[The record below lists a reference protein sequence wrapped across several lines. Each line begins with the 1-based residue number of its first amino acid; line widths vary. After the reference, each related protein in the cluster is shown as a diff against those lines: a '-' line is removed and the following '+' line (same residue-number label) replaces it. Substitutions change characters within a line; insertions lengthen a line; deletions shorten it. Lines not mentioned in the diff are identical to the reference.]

1 MKKIIRMLIILL
13 MLIMMLNNI
22 EVIAHGGNITGWKDK
37 NSLEITQYNGKYYGY
52 HNKDGV
58 RHYHQVGWNEE
69 KQKWEIVKTAVCYDE
84 NFNIINNTSNLKNE
98 KIEVKYSE
106 SVDGDTAKF
115 KLDEEIITVRFLGI
129 DTPETVHPSLG
140 EQPYGKEASNYTKE
154 KLKNANKIELEYDS
168 NSSKTDKYGR
178 HLAWIWVDDSLLQEE
193 LISKGLAKTYM
204 LQDNYTYAWL
214 LQEKQEEAKE
224 EKVGM
229 WSDSNTGENNTNII
243 QNGETKDNSNN
254 EVIGIVIL
262 GVVLLIAILII
273 KSKQKI
279 DKKQNK

>member
-58 RHYHQVGWNEE
+58 RHYHQVQWNEE
-69 KQKWEIVKTAVCYDE
+69 KQKWEIVKTTVCYDE

-154 KLKNANKIELEYDS
+154 KLQNANKIELEYDS

-193 LISKGLAKTYM
+193 LIREGLAQTYM
-204 LQDNYTYAWL
+204 LQGNYTYAWL

-224 EKVGM
+224 EKVGI
-229 WSDSNTGENNTNII
+229 WSDTVESNINVINNN
-243 QNGETKDNSNN
+243 ETKDNLNN

-262 GVVLLIAILII
+262 SVILLIAILIG
-273 KSKQKI
+273 KGKQKI
-279 DKKQNK
+279 DKKNK

>member
-22 EVIAHGGNITGWKDK
+22 EAIAHGGNITGWKEK

-52 HNKDGV
+52 HNKDGF
-58 RHYHQVGWNEE
+58 RHYHQVQWNEE

-84 NFNIINNTSNLKNE
+84 KFNIINNTSNLKNE
-98 KIEVKYSE
+98 KIEIKYSE

-115 KLDEEIITVRFLGI
+115 KLNGEIITVRLLGI

-140 EQPYGKEASNYTKE
+140 EQLYGKEASNYTKE
-154 KLKNANKIELEYDS
+154 KLQNANKIELEYDS
-168 NSSKTDKYGR
+168 KSSKTDKYGR

-193 LISKGLAKTYM
+193 LIREGLAQTYM

-243 QNGETKDNSNN
+243 RNGETKDNSNN

-262 GVVLLIAILII
+262 GVVLLIAILMR
-273 KSKQKI
+273 KSKHKT
-279 DKKQNK
+279 DKKAK

>member
-1 MKKIIRMLIILL
+1 MKRISKILIFILV
-13 MLIMMLNNI
+13 LIMLLNA

-37 NSLEITQYNGKYYGY
+37 NSSEITQHNGKYYGY

-84 NFNIINNTSNLKNE
+84 NFNIINNTTNSSNE
-98 KIEVKYSE
+98 KIEVTYSE

-115 KLDEEIITVRFLGI
+115 KLKEETIIVRFLGI

-154 KLKNANKIELEYDS
+154 KLQNANKIELEYDS

-193 LISKGLAKTYM
+193 LIREGLAQTYM
-204 LQDNYTYAWL
+204 LQDNYTYAWI

-224 EKVGM
+224 EKVGI
-229 WSDSNTGENNTNII
+229 WSEEVEKQENVII
-243 QNGETKDNSNN
+243 ETMKN
-254 EVIGIVIL
+254 EHDTSSFIGLVIIIISLIV
-262 GVVLLIAILII
+262 AILFESLR
-273 KSKQKI
+273 KNNKKKI
-279 DKKQNK
+279 

>member
-1 MKKIIRMLIILL
+1 MKKISRILIFILV
-13 MLIMMLNNI
+13 LIMLLSV

-37 NSLEITQYNGKYYGY
+37 DSVEITQYNGKYYGY

-58 RHYHQVGWNEE
+58 RHYHQVEWNEE

-84 NFNIINNTSNLKNE
+84 NFNIINNTTNSSNE
-98 KIEVKYSE
+98 RIEVTYSE

-115 KLDEEIITVRFLGI
+115 KLKEETIIVRFLGI

-154 KLKNANKIELEYDS
+154 KLQNANKIELEYDS
-168 NSSKTDKYGR
+168 NSLKTDKYGR

-193 LISKGLAKTYM
+193 LIREGLAQTYI
-204 LQDNYTYAWL
+204 LQDNYTYAWI

-224 EKVGM
+224 EKVGI
-229 WSDSNTGENNTNII
+229 WSEEVEKQENVIIETMKNEHDTSNFIGLVII
-243 QNGETKDNSNN
+243 IISL
-254 EVIGIVIL
+254 IV
-262 GVVLLIAILII
+262 AILFERLR
-273 KSKQKI
+273 KNNKKKI
-279 DKKQNK
+279 

>member
-1 MKKIIRMLIILL
+1 MKKIVRILIIVLG
-13 MLIMMLNNI
+13 LIMLLNM

-37 NSLEITQYNGKYYGY
+37 KSSKITQYNGKYYGY

-58 RHYHQVGWNEE
+58 RHYHQVEWNEE

-84 NFNIINNTSNLKNE
+84 SFNIINNTSNLSNE
-98 KIEVKYSE
+98 RIEVKYNE

-115 KLDEEIITVRFLGI
+115 KLNEEIITVRFLGI

-154 KLKNANKIELEYDS
+154 RLQNTNKIELEYDS

-178 HLAWIWVDDSLLQEE
+178 YLAWIWVDNSLLQEE
-193 LISKGLAKTYM
+193 LIREGLAQTYM
-204 LQDNYTYAWL
+204 LQDNYTYAWI

-224 EKVGM
+224 EKVGI
-229 WSDSNTGENNTNII
+229 WSDTIESNINVINNN
-243 QNGETKDNSNN
+243 ETKDNLSN
-254 EVIGIVIL
+254 EIIGIIILCVI
-262 GVVLLIAILII
+262 LLIAILIR
-273 KSKQKI
+273 KGKQTI
-279 DKKQNK
+279 DKKQ

>member
-37 NSLEITQYNGKYYGY
+37 NFLEITQYNGKYYGY

-58 RHYHQVGWNEE
+58 RHYHQVQWNEE
-69 KQKWEIVKTAVCYDE
+69 KQKWEIVKTAVYYDE
-84 NFNIINNTSNLKNE
+84 NFNIINNTSNLSNE
-98 KIEVKYSE
+98 RIEVKYSE

-154 KLKNANKIELEYDS
+154 KLQNANKIELEYDS

-193 LISKGLAKTYM
+193 LIREGLAQTYM

-224 EKVGM
+224 EKVGI
-229 WSDSNTGENNTNII
+229 WSDTVESNINVINNN
-243 QNGETKDNSNN
+243 ETKDNLNN
-254 EVIGIVIL
+254 EIIGIVIL
-262 GVVLLIAILII
+262 SVILLIAILIG
-273 KSKQKI
+273 KGKQKI
-279 DKKQNK
+279 DKKNK

>member
-1 MKKIIRMLIILL
+1 MKKISRILIFILV
-13 MLIMMLNNI
+13 LIMLLSV

-37 NSLEITQYNGKYYGY
+37 DSVEITQYNGKYYGY

-58 RHYHQVGWNEE
+58 RHYHQVEWNEE

-84 NFNIINNTSNLKNE
+84 NFNIINNTTNSSNE
-98 KIEVKYSE
+98 RIEVTYSE

-115 KLDEEIITVRFLGI
+115 KLKEETIIVRFLGI

-154 KLKNANKIELEYDS
+154 KLQNANKIELEYDS
-168 NSSKTDKYGR
+168 NSLKTDKYGR

-193 LISKGLAKTYM
+193 LIREGLAQTYM
-204 LQDNYTYAWL
+204 LQDNYTYAWI

-224 EKVGM
+224 EKVGI
-229 WSDSNTGENNTNII
+229 WSEEVEKQENVIIETMKNEHDTSNFIGLII
-243 QNGETKDNSNN
+243 IIISL
-254 EVIGIVIL
+254 IV
-262 GVVLLIAILII
+262 AILFERLR
-273 KSKQKI
+273 KNNKKKI
-279 DKKQNK
+279 

>member
-1 MKKIIRMLIILL
+1 MKKISRILIFILV
-13 MLIMMLNNI
+13 LIMLLSV

-58 RHYHQVGWNEE
+58 RHYHQVEWNEE

-84 NFNIINNTSNLKNE
+84 NFNIINNTTNSSNE
-98 KIEVKYSE
+98 RIEVTYSE

-115 KLDEEIITVRFLGI
+115 KLKEETIIVRFLGI

-154 KLKNANKIELEYDS
+154 KLQNANKIELEYDS
-168 NSSKTDKYGR
+168 NSLKTDKYGR

-193 LISKGLAKTYM
+193 LIREGLAQTYM
-204 LQDNYTYAWL
+204 LQDNYTYAWI

-224 EKVGM
+224 EKVGI
-229 WSDSNTGENNTNII
+229 WSEEVEKQENVII
-243 QNGETKDNSNN
+243 ETMKN
-254 EVIGIVIL
+254 EHDTSSFIGLVIIIISLIV
-262 GVVLLIAILII
+262 AILFERLR
-273 KSKQKI
+273 KNNKKKI
-279 DKKQNK
+279 

>member
-1 MKKIIRMLIILL
+1 MLL
-13 MLIMMLNNI
+13 NI
-22 EVIAHGGNITGWKDK
+22 EVMAHGGNITGWKDK
-37 NSLEITQYNGKYYGY
+37 NSLEITQYNGKNYGY

-58 RHYHQVGWNEE
+58 RHYHQVKWNEE
-69 KQKWEIVKTAVCYDE
+69 KQKWEIVKTAVYYDE
-84 NFNIINNTSNLKNE
+84 KFNIINNTSNSSNE
-98 KIEVKYSE
+98 RIGVQYSK

-115 KLDEEIITVRFLGI
+115 KLNEEIITVRFLGI

-154 KLKNANKIELEYDS
+154 KLQNANKIELEYDS
-168 NSSKTDKYGR
+168 NSLKTDKYGR

-193 LISKGLAKTYM
+193 LIKEGLAQTYM
-204 LQDNYTYAWL
+204 LQDNYTYAWI

-229 WSDSNTGENNTNII
+229 WSDSNTNII
-243 QNGETKDNSNN
+243 QNGETKYNSNN

-262 GVVLLIAILII
+262 GIILLIAILMR
-273 KSKQKI
+273 KSKHKT
-279 DKKQNK
+279 DKKAK

>member
-1 MKKIIRMLIILL
+1 MKKISRILIFILV
-13 MLIMMLNNI
+13 LIMLLSV

-37 NSLEITQYNGKYYGY
+37 DSVEITQYNGKYYGY

-58 RHYHQVGWNEE
+58 RHYHQVEWNEE

-84 NFNIINNTSNLKNE
+84 NFNIINNTTNSSNE
-98 KIEVKYSE
+98 RIEVTYSE

-115 KLDEEIITVRFLGI
+115 KLKEETIIVRFLGI

-154 KLKNANKIELEYDS
+154 KLQNANKIELEYDS
-168 NSSKTDKYGR
+168 NSLKTDKYGR

-193 LISKGLAKTYM
+193 LIREGLAQTYM
-204 LQDNYTYAWL
+204 LQGNYTYAWI

-224 EKVGM
+224 EKVGI
-229 WSDSNTGENNTNII
+229 WSEEVEKQENVII
-243 QNGETKDNSNN
+243 ETMKN
-254 EVIGIVIL
+254 EHDTSSFIGLVIIIISLIV
-262 GVVLLIAILII
+262 AILFERLR
-273 KSKQKI
+273 KNNKKKI
-279 DKKQNK
+279 

>member
-22 EVIAHGGNITGWKDK
+22 EVIAHSGNITGWKDK

-58 RHYHQVGWNEE
+58 KHYHQVQWNEE

-154 KLKNANKIELEYDS
+154 KLQNANKIELEYDS

-193 LISKGLAKTYM
+193 LIREGLAQTYM
-204 LQDNYTYAWL
+204 LQGNYTYAWL

-224 EKVGM
+224 EKVGI
-229 WSDSNTGENNTNII
+229 WSDTVESNINVINNN
-243 QNGETKDNSNN
+243 ETKDNLNN

-262 GVVLLIAILII
+262 SVILLIAILIG
-273 KSKQKI
+273 KGKQKI
-279 DKKQNK
+279 DKKNK

>member
-1 MKKIIRMLIILL
+1 MKKISRILIFILV
-13 MLIMMLNNI
+13 LIMLLSV

-37 NSLEITQYNGKYYGY
+37 DSVEITQYNGKYYGY

-58 RHYHQVGWNEE
+58 RHYHQVEWNEE

-84 NFNIINNTSNLKNE
+84 NFNIINNTTNSSNE
-98 KIEVKYSE
+98 RIEVTYSE

-115 KLDEEIITVRFLGI
+115 KLKEETIIVRFLGI

-154 KLKNANKIELEYDS
+154 KLQNANKIELEYDS
-168 NSSKTDKYGR
+168 NSLKTDKYGR

-193 LISKGLAKTYM
+193 LIREGLAQTYM
-204 LQDNYTYAWL
+204 LQDNYTYAWI

-224 EKVGM
+224 EKVGI
-229 WSDSNTGENNTNII
+229 WSEEVEKQENVII
-243 QNGETKDNSNN
+243 ETMKN
-254 EVIGIVIL
+254 EHDTSSFIGLVIIIISLIV
-262 GVVLLIAILII
+262 AILFESLR
-273 KSKQKI
+273 KNNKKKI
-279 DKKQNK
+279 

>member
-22 EVIAHGGNITGWKDK
+22 EAIAHGGNITGWKDK

-58 RHYHQVGWNEE
+58 RHYHQVQWNEE

-84 NFNIINNTSNLKNE
+84 NFNIINNTSNLSNE
-98 KIEVKYSE
+98 RIEVKYSE

-154 KLKNANKIELEYDS
+154 KLQNANKIELEYDS

-193 LISKGLAKTYM
+193 LIREGLA
-204 LQDNYTYAWL
+204 
-214 LQEKQEEAKE
+214 
-224 EKVGM
+224 
-229 WSDSNTGENNTNII
+229 
-243 QNGETKDNSNN
+243 
-254 EVIGIVIL
+254 
-262 GVVLLIAILII
+262 
-273 KSKQKI
+273 
-279 DKKQNK
+279 

>member
-1 MKKIIRMLIILL
+1 MKKISRILIFILV
-13 MLIMMLNNI
+13 LIMLLSV

-37 NSLEITQYNGKYYGY
+37 DSVEITQYNGKYYGY

-58 RHYHQVGWNEE
+58 RHYHQVEWNEE

-84 NFNIINNTSNLKNE
+84 NFNIINNTTNSSNE
-98 KIEVKYSE
+98 RIEVTYSE

-115 KLDEEIITVRFLGI
+115 KLKEETIIVRFLGI

-154 KLKNANKIELEYDS
+154 KLQNANKIELEYDS
-168 NSSKTDKYGR
+168 NSLKTDKYGR

-193 LISKGLAKTYM
+193 LIREGLAQTYM
-204 LQDNYTYAWL
+204 LQDNYTYAWI

-224 EKVGM
+224 EKVGI
-229 WSDSNTGENNTNII
+229 WSEEVEKQENVII
-243 QNGETKDNSNN
+243 ETMKN
-254 EVIGIVIL
+254 EHDTSSFIGLVIIIISLIV
-262 GVVLLIAILII
+262 AILFERLR
-273 KSKQKI
+273 KNNKKKI
-279 DKKQNK
+279 

>member
-1 MKKIIRMLIILL
+1 MLL
-13 MLIMMLNNI
+13 NI
-22 EVIAHGGNITGWKDK
+22 EVMAHGGNITGWKDK
-37 NSLEITQYNGKYYGY
+37 NSLEITQYNGKNYGY

-58 RHYHQVGWNEE
+58 RHYHQVKWNEE
-69 KQKWEIVKTAVCYDE
+69 KQKWEIVKTAVYYDE
-84 NFNIINNTSNLKNE
+84 NFNIINNTSNLSNE
-98 KIEVKYSE
+98 RIGVQYSK

-115 KLDEEIITVRFLGI
+115 KLNEEIITVRFLGI

-154 KLKNANKIELEYDS
+154 KLQNANKIELEYDS

-193 LISKGLAKTYM
+193 LIKEGLAQTYM
-204 LQDNYTYAWL
+204 LQDNYTYAWI

-229 WSDSNTGENNTNII
+229 WSDSNTNII

-262 GVVLLIAILII
+262 GIILLIAILMR
-273 KSKQKI
+273 KSKQKT
-279 DKKQNK
+279 DKKAK

>member
-1 MKKIIRMLIILL
+1 MKKISRILIFILV
-13 MLIMMLNNI
+13 LIMLLSV

-37 NSLEITQYNGKYYGY
+37 DSVEITQYNGKYYGY

-58 RHYHQVGWNEE
+58 RHYHQVEWNEE

-84 NFNIINNTSNLKNE
+84 NFNIINNTTNSSNE
-98 KIEVKYSE
+98 RIEVTYSE

-115 KLDEEIITVRFLGI
+115 KLKEETIIVRFLGI

-154 KLKNANKIELEYDS
+154 KLQNANKIELEYDS
-168 NSSKTDKYGR
+168 NSLKTDKYGR

-193 LISKGLAKTYM
+193 LIREGLAQTYM
-204 LQDNYTYAWL
+204 LQDNYTYAWI

-224 EKVGM
+224 EKVGI
-229 WSDSNTGENNTNII
+229 WSEEVEKQENVIIETMKNEHDTSNFIGLVII
-243 QNGETKDNSNN
+243 IISL
-254 EVIGIVIL
+254 IV
-262 GVVLLIAILII
+262 AILFERLR
-273 KSKQKI
+273 KNNKKKI
-279 DKKQNK
+279 

>member
-1 MKKIIRMLIILL
+1 MKKISRILIFILV
-13 MLIMMLNNI
+13 LIMLLDA

-58 RHYHQVGWNEE
+58 RHYHQVQWNEE

-84 NFNIINNTSNLKNE
+84 NFNIINNTSNLSNE
-98 KIEVKYSE
+98 RIEVTYSE

-115 KLDEEIITVRFLGI
+115 KLKEETIIVRFLGI

-154 KLKNANKIELEYDS
+154 KLQNANKIELEYDS
-168 NSSKTDKYGR
+168 NSAKTDKYGR

-193 LISKGLAKTYM
+193 LIREGLAQTYI
-204 LQDNYTYAWL
+204 LQDNYTYAWI

-224 EKVGM
+224 EKVGI
-229 WSDSNTGENNTNII
+229 WSEEVEKQENVII
-243 QNGETKDNSNN
+243 KTMKN
-254 EVIGIVIL
+254 EHDTSSFMGLVIIIISLIV
-262 GVVLLIAILII
+262 AILFERMR
-273 KSKQKI
+273 KNNKKKI
-279 DKKQNK
+279 

>member
-1 MKKIIRMLIILL
+1 MKKISRILIFILV
-13 MLIMMLNNI
+13 LIMLLSV

-37 NSLEITQYNGKYYGY
+37 DSVEITQYNGKYYGY

-58 RHYHQVGWNEE
+58 RHYHQVEWNEE

-84 NFNIINNTSNLKNE
+84 NFNIINNTTNSSNE
-98 KIEVKYSE
+98 RIEVTYSE

-115 KLDEEIITVRFLGI
+115 KLKEETIIVRFLGI

-154 KLKNANKIELEYDS
+154 KLQNANKIELEYDS
-168 NSSKTDKYGR
+168 NSLKTDKYGR

-193 LISKGLAKTYM
+193 LIREGLAQTYI
-204 LQDNYTYAWL
+204 LQDNYTYAWI

-224 EKVGM
+224 EKVGI
-229 WSDSNTGENNTNII
+229 WSEEVEKQENVIIETMKNEHDTSNFIGLVII
-243 QNGETKDNSNN
+243 IISL
-254 EVIGIVIL
+254 IV
-262 GVVLLIAILII
+262 AILFERMR
-273 KSKQKI
+273 KNNKKKI
-279 DKKQNK
+279 

>member
-115 KLDEEIITVRFLGI
+115 KLNEEIITVRFLGI

-140 EQPYGKEASNYTKE
+140 EQPYGKEASDYTKE
-154 KLKNANKIELEYDS
+154 KLQNANKIELEYDS

-178 HLAWIWVDDSLLQEE
+178 HLAWIWIDDSLLQEE
-193 LISKGLAKTYM
+193 LISNGLAKTYM
-204 LQDNYTYAWL
+204 LQDNYTYAWI

-229 WSDSNTGENNTNII
+229 WSDIIESNSNII
-243 QNGETKDNSNN
+243 NNNETKYNLNN

-262 GVVLLIAILII
+262 GVILLIAILIR
-273 KSKQKI
+273 KYKQKT
-279 DKKQNK
+279 K